1 MSTKILVTGANGT
14 VGSEVAAALKRAGIT
29 TRLAVRDTARAASR
43 FGADADVVA
52 FDLYNPATWP
62 AALQG
67 INRMFLIAATFDF
80 KAPEAIAA
88 FIAEAKKAGVTHVVY
103 SSAIGADGEKK
114 TEHSA
119 IEAAIKDS
127 GMAYTF
133 LRPNFFSQN
142 FINFD
147 KAAIDGGTLYMPTG
161 DGKVSYVDAR
171 DIADSAVGVL
181 RNPEAHIGKAYML
194 TGGEAL
200 SIAEIAAVFSD
211 VTKHEVKH
219 VDVTGDAYK
228 ATLLSYQMPEAAADR
243 MTFLYDTVVRNQWAA
258 AVTPAVQ
265 ELAGRA
271 PIPFK
276 QFVADYFTN

>member
-1 MSTKILVTGANGT
+1 MSSKILVTGANGT
-14 VGSEVAAALKRAGIT
+14 VGSEVATALKRAGLNA
-29 TRLAVRDTARAASR
+29 RLAVRDTARAASR
-43 FGADADVVA
+43 FGTDADVVA
-52 FDLYNPATWP
+52 FDLYNPATWSE
-62 AALQG
+62 ALQG
-67 INRMFLIAATFDF
+67 TDRLFLIAATFDF

-88 FIAEAKKAGVTHVVY
+88 FIAEARKAGVTHVVF
-103 SSAIGADGEKK
+103 SSAIGADGEMK
-114 TEHSA
+114 TEHGA

-127 GMAYTF
+127 GIAYTF

-142 FINFD
+142 FITFD
-147 KAAIDGGTLYMPTG
+147 KAAIAGGALHLPTG
-161 DGKVSYVDAR
+161 DGKISYVDAR
-171 DIADSAVGVL
+171 DIADSVVGVF
-181 RNPEAHIGKAYML
+181 RNPEAHNGKAYTL

-200 SIAEIAAVFSD
+200 SIAEIAAVFSE

-219 VDVTGDAYK
+219 VDITGEAYK

-258 AVTPAVQ
+258 AISPAVQ

-276 QFVADYFTN
+276 QFAADYFSN